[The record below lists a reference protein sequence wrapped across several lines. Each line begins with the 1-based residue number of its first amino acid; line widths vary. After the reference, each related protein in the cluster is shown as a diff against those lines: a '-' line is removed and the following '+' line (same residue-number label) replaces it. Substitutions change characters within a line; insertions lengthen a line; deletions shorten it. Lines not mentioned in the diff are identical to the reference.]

1 MAEQVLSQN
10 EVDALLAGVAKNPP
24 STDEPTTAQSE
35 EPVSSTPVQLPRAPS
50 VNATEPTPY
59 DFTKGDSG
67 LRGNLPGLEVIFN
80 NFARRLK
87 SMFASE
93 VGKSVEVSFK
103 GLEICPYE
111 QWVPSF
117 PLPASI
123 HAVRLEPLRGIG
135 VVVIEARLAFAM
147 IELFFGGAGQK
158 TTTVENRDF
167 TSIESR
173 FLGKFVER
181 MLVGMEEAWQ
191 STVVIRG
198 RYLRSEINP
207 YLLNPAGAGD
217 AMILAPYHV
226 NMDPIRGTI
235 LFSIPF
241 AAVEELR
248 DKLKNGVQLA
258 EDPENA
264 RIFERLKEPFMDV
277 ELDVQA
283 VVDVVNLSVGEIMR
297 MRPGDII
304 QLNSSGLHEVR
315 LVVEGVPKF
324 IGKAAERN
332 GNKVFVASRQL
343 V

>member
-1 MAEQVLSQN
+1 
-10 EVDALLAGVAKNPP
+10 
-24 STDEPTTAQSE
+24 
-35 EPVSSTPVQLPRAPS
+35 
-50 VNATEPTPY
+50 
-59 DFTKGDSG
+59 
-67 LRGNLPGLEVIFN
+67 
-80 NFARRLK
+80 
-87 SMFASE
+87 
-93 VGKSVEVSFK
+93 
-103 GLEICPYE
+103 
-111 QWVPSF
+111 
-117 PLPASI
+117 
-123 HAVRLEPLRGIG
+123 
-135 VVVIEARLAFAM
+135 M
-147 IELFFGGAGQK
+147 IELFFGGVGQK

-248 DKLKNGVQLA
+248 EKLKNGMQLA